1 MDERVT
7 LKAPA
12 NDGNRVTDTITLE
25 AYAGVGTKS
34 TLVDSLD
41 IDVADVHAL
50 PSGDAVTA
58 VAMDKAR
65 RGSKVTE
72 VEEGGDPVYL
82 TVTVDRGSGKAP
94 RRRRKHSRST

>member
-1 MDERVT
+1 M
-7 LKAPA
+7 
-12 NDGNRVTDTITLE
+12 
-25 AYAGVGTKS
+25 
-34 TLVDSLD
+34 DSLD

-82 TVTVDRGSGKAP
+82 TVTVDRGSGRDATT
-94 RRRRKHSRST
+94 RKHSRST